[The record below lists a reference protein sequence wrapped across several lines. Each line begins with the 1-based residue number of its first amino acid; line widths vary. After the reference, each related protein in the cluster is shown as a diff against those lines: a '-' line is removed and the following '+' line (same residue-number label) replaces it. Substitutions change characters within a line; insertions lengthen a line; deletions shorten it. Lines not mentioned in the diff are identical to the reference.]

1 MINKSNINYL
11 GSLSFIIAMDN
22 IQEICTTVPLDT
34 QNQTS
39 YGFQFTINL
48 ILLYCVH
55 DLWSIKTNEM

>member
-48 ILLYCVH
+48 ILLSTVYMIYG
-55 DLWSIKTNEM
+55 L